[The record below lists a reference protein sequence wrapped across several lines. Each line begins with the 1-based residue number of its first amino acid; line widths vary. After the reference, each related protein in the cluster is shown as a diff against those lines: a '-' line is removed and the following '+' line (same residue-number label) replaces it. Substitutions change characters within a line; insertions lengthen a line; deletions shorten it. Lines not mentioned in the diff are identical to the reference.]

1 MILTADSENLVMHC
15 FEKKKIGWHL
25 ANSASPMVYRH
36 ISKDLKDHALWLI
49 LHDYAPED
57 ICKLFDIS
65 QRSVARWK
73 HNNRVYGSVIPPPNL
88 IQGHP
93 CLLNGNMMHNL
104 YTLLQE
110 APEMYLSKIQ
120 DWIALSHEVHI
131 SKTALHENI
140 CDAGLSFKLLCRI
153 AGEHDEDFW
162 VEWKQD
168 INAHFTAS
176 QMIFVDKTSKD
187 D

>member
-1 MILTADSENLVMHC
+1 
-15 FEKKKIGWHL
+15 
-25 ANSASPMVYRH
+25 MVYRH
-36 ISKDLKDHALWLI
+36 ISKDLKDRALWLI

-57 ICKLFDIS
+57 ICELFDIS

-73 HNNRVYGSVIPPPNL
+73 HNDHVYGSVIPPPNPM
-88 IQGHP
+88 QGRP
-93 CLLNGNMMHNL
+93 RLLNGDMMHDL

-140 CDAGLSFKLLCRI
+140 HDAGLSFKLLCR
-153 AGEHDEDFW
+153 AVGERDEDFR

-187 D
+187 NQTIYWHYGCSVAGHHASINANFM

>member
-1 MILTADSENLVMHC
+1 M
-15 FEKKKIGWHL
+15 
-25 ANSASPMVYRH
+25 
-36 ISKDLKDHALWLI
+36 
-49 LHDYAPED
+49 
-57 ICKLFDIS
+57 
-65 QRSVARWK
+65 
-73 HNNRVYGSVIPPPNL
+73 
-88 IQGHP
+88 QGCP
-93 CLLNGNMMHNL
+93 RLLNGDMTHDL

-110 APEMYLSKIQ
+110 APEMYLSEIQ

-140 CDAGLSFKLLCRI
+140 RNAGLSFKLLCRA

-162 VEWKQD
+162 AEWKQD

-176 QMIFVDKTSKD
+176 QMIFVDETSKD

>member
-1 MILTADSENLVMHC
+1 
-15 FEKKKIGWHL
+15 
-25 ANSASPMVYRH
+25 MVYRH
-36 ISKDLKDHALWLI
+36 ISKDLKDCALWLI

-57 ICKLFDIS
+57 ICELFDIS
-65 QRSVARWK
+65 QRSVAQWK
-73 HNNRVYGSVIPPPNL
+73 HNDRVYGSIIPPPNPM
-88 IQGHP
+88 QGHP
-93 CLLNGNMMHNL
+93 RLLNGDMTYDL

-110 APEMYLSKIQ
+110 APEMYLSEIQ

-140 CDAGLSFKLLCRI
+140 RDAGLSFKLLCR
-153 AGEHDEDFW
+153 AAEERDEDFR

-187 D
+187 DRTIYWHYGRSVAGHRASINANFMRGD